1 MLIRL
6 SELRALIGEVLT
18 EAEKKKEKSNWVPP
32 WLNKSKDDKR
42 AKNEAADAGKKED
55 AKPAAKKEEPKAPE
69 AQANK
74 SMLTWK
80 NAGIAA
86 AVAGTSAA
94 AVAAYYYKDA
104 IEEIENIWDEWTNHV
119 SILES
124 DDAHP
129 EVKFGAPRE

>member
-1 MLIRL
+1 MKNKTKASLL
-6 SELRALIGEVLT
+6 ALTLLVSQQMNCG
-18 EAEKKKEKSNWVPP
+18 
-32 WLNKSKDDKR
+32 
-42 AKNEAADAGKKED
+42 
-55 AKPAAKKEEPKAPE
+55 EEPKAPE

-104 IEEIENIWDEWTNHV
+104 IEEIINQLRGSGATKIDAAVVNAEIANVVEDKNAEVAKRT
-119 SILES
+119 SCS
-124 DDAHP
+124 D
-129 EVKFGAPRE
+129 PRY